1 MTTATD
7 SQGHIYRPLHEN
19 ESRLVHL
26 APATHDEAISCTLQH
41 FDVLHPPSY
50 EALSYVWGDPNITV
64 PITVE
69 DHPLPVT
76 TNLETA
82 LRYLRLEDEPRIL
95 WIDAIVIN
103 QRDLKERATQVA
115 LMADIYGKAASVT
128 VWLGPPDT
136 LSTRIMDYFQKVHAD
151 ESFVSIPQTVKLAW
165 TARSFLGKDTSKEN
179 VQGDGTGSNRTAWR
193 AARILGSGLM
203 SKSQRKREILTMGAA
218 FTLGTGLLLQ
228 KPWVSR

>member
-7 SQGHIYRPLHEN
+7 AHGHIYRPLHEN

-26 APATHDEAISCTLQH
+26 APAKHDEAISCTLEQ
-41 FDVLHPPSY
+41 FDVSHPPSY

-64 PITVE
+64 PINVN

-76 TNLETA
+76 TNLEIA
-82 LRYLRLEDEPRIL
+82 LRYLRLGDEPRIL

-115 LMADIYGKAASVT
+115 LMADIYGKAASVR

-136 LSTRIMDYFQKVHAD
+136 LTTLIMNYYHEVFAASVGMAQSARM
-151 ESFVSIPQTVKLAW
+151 AW
-165 TARSFLGKDTSKEN
+165 TMRSVLSEVTGIEN
-179 VQGDGTGSNRTAWR
+179 KQDHSSCDKRTAWR
-193 AARILGSGLM
+193 VFRIL
-203 SKSQRKREILTMGAA
+203 KSQVLSRRKRERDYSTMATALSLGAEYRM
-218 FTLGTGLLLQ
+218 Q
-228 KPWVSR
+228 NPWFAR